1 MGLTEAERLIES
13 DVRELIRKSS
23 IDPLAQQN
31 EAKELIY
38 KALRSY
44 EQQMVR
50 GLVPRIEGTDQLVN
64 TLFDRVCGFGEIQQY
79 LDDPSI
85 EEIWINSP
93 TEVFVARAGESEL
106 TGLILS
112 EEQIR
117 ALVERMLKT
126 SGRRLD
132 LSTPFV
138 DSSLPDGSR
147 LHVAIPDV
155 TRKHWSINIRKFIAR
170 ATRLTDLVKLGS
182 LSPDAAKFLDAA
194 VASGLNVLVS
204 GATAK
209 HP

>member
-1 MGLTEAERLIES
+1 MSVAEAEHLIES
-13 DVRELIRKSS
+13 DVRELIRQSS

-31 EAKELIY
+31 EAKELIR

-44 EQQMVR
+44 EQQMMR
-50 GLVPRIEGTDQLVN
+50 GLVPRIESTDQLVG
-64 TLFDRVCGFGEIQQY
+64 TLFDRICGFGEIQQY
-79 LDDPSI
+79 LDDSTV

-93 TEVFVARAGESEL
+93 TEIFVARAGESEL
-106 TGLILS
+106 TGLSLS

-155 TRKHWSINIRKFIAR
+155 TRKYWSINIRKFIAR

-182 LSPDAAKFLDAA
+182 LSADAAKFLDAA

-204 GATAK
+204 GATQAD
-209 HP
+209 P

>member
-1 MGLTEAERLIES
+1 MVISEAERLIES
-13 DVRELIRKSS
+13 DVRNLIRQSS
-23 IDPLAQQN
+23 LDPLAQQS

-38 KALRSY
+38 KALQSY

-50 GLVPRIEGTDQLVN
+50 GLVPRIENTDQLVN

-106 TGLILS
+106 TGLSLS

-155 TRKHWSINIRKFIAR
+155 TRKYWSINIRKFIAR
-170 ATRLTDLVKLGS
+170 ATRLNDLVKLGS
-182 LSPDAAKFLDAA
+182 LSFEAAKFLDAA